1 MAGAARRLEGALAL
15 SALVHLAVAFTWLHE
30 RPAGAEPA
38 PPPIPA
44 LSGETFDLGAGEAT
58 DETAEP
64 APAAAATPAVPPLPE
79 ATAEQAA
86 AGSSGGPPPS
96 RPLREKASTGEAP
109 TADVP
114 PAPSLYGAV
123 GERSAVDLVPAFQR
137 AFAQTASAD
146 PSWQAA
152 PLGSVSK
159 ASLVVV
165 LDETGHISG
174 SSLGGSAAPALASSV
189 QRTLALLSHRPFV
202 ARGARTTLQLSSQVT
217 ADTAHDGLHG
227 DRFAL
232 GVGATAWFALPSGR
246 RIDLHVTAG
255 R

>member
-1 MAGAARRLEGALAL
+1 MAAAPATAATAEAA
-15 SALVHLAVAFTWLHE
+15 AE
-30 RPAGAEPA
+30 RSPAGASGSPA
-38 PPPIPA
+38 PRIA
-44 LSGETFDLGAGEAT
+44 
-58 DETAEP
+58 
-64 APAAAATPAVPPLPE
+64 APVH
-79 ATAEQAA
+79 
-86 AGSSGGPPPS
+86 
-96 RPLREKASTGEAP
+96 EKASTGGA
-109 TADVP
+109 AAAVP

-159 ASLVVV
+159 ASLLVL

-174 SSLGGSAAPALASSV
+174 SSLGGGASPALASSV

-202 ARGARTTLQLSSQVT
+202 AHGARTTLKLAAQVT
-217 ADTAHDGLHG
+217 ADTTHDGLHG

-232 GVGATAWFALPSGR
+232 GVGETAWFALPSGR
-246 RIDLHVTAG
+246 RIDLHIVAA